1 MSRFKLDKTQSPPVV
16 IDTSTGS
23 TLTIDEV
30 YKRRWQTTDLTEG
43 TELTFMLCEVEQ
55 HAWEKVHANK
65 REGKPMTHHIDEA
78 AQIIADAVGDAMLT
92 DVAAQA
98 LADAGLLMPDLPAPD
113 LSADDPKHQAKH
125 RALWGGEAPNVW
137 NKGLPHELTLQT
149 FPSDPDV
156 TMYRDLEP
164 EDLFS
169 PAEARQLAYAL
180 LAAANHA
187 EEQP

>member
-30 YKRRWQTTDLTEG
+30 YKRRWQTTDLAEE

-55 HAWEKVHANK
+55 HAWEKTYANRRK
-65 REGKPMTHHIDEA
+65 GTPTITHHIDEA

-98 LADAGLLMPDLPAPD
+98 LADAGLLMPDLPAPYKPRAWQAGI
-113 LSADDPKHQAKH
+113 ADVRRINPRADEVEKVEVIVFHSNGRIYCSKEQA
-125 RALWGGEAPNVW
+125 RSLAL
-137 NKGLPHELTLQT
+137 
-149 FPSDPDV
+149 
-156 TMYRDLEP
+156 
-164 EDLFS
+164 
-169 PAEARQLAYAL
+169 AL
-180 LAAANHA
+180 LAAAQW
-187 EEQP
+187 EEGKTND